1 MLNFD
6 NVEDLVADMF
16 ENLDEENHLVT
27 VISDRELTL
36 EIMHELLNY
45 NNVILNS
52 CEIDDIQDYGKEY
65 FVSLFD
71 DVNSDNW
78 YINVEKSYLEE
89 KGKYLSTD
97 GYVLFHEDV
106 NSKAMIDMQ
115 NNEFMPLGNHDW
127 FVIGES
133 DADEDVDPDNGNTD
147 EDKDGAPYF
156 TLTIETTVDTKEV
169 KKIFE
174 DMERDFRR
182 EMFDTFDMLYR
193 PYLFRYMPRI
203 FG

>member
-1 MLNFD
+1 
-6 NVEDLVADMF
+6 
-16 ENLDEENHLVT
+16 
-27 VISDRELTL
+27 
-36 EIMHELLNY
+36 
-45 NNVILNS
+45 
-52 CEIDDIQDYGKEY
+52 
-65 FVSLFD
+65 
-71 DVNSDNW
+71 
-78 YINVEKSYLEE
+78 
-89 KGKYLSTD
+89 
-97 GYVLFHEDV
+97 
-106 NSKAMIDMQ
+106 MIDMQ

>member
-97 GYVLFHEDV
+97 GYVLF
-106 NSKAMIDMQ
+106 N
-115 NNEFMPLGNHDW
+115 
-127 FVIGES
+127 
-133 DADEDVDPDNGNTD
+133 
-147 EDKDGAPYF
+147 
-156 TLTIETTVDTKEV
+156 
-169 KKIFE
+169 
-174 DMERDFRR
+174 
-182 EMFDTFDMLYR
+182 
-193 PYLFRYMPRI
+193 
-203 FG
+203 